1 MAVGN
6 DDNLDSAAM
15 ELNRGDM
22 DEMMDGVASQRQGGT
37 VAVTTFGFTAVVG
50 QDGCGPD
57 TAAQHV
63 RM

>member
-37 VAVTTFGFTAVVG
+37 VAVTTLGFTVVVG
-50 QDGCGPD
+50 QDGRGPD